1 MKSKSKKI
9 EKVNK
14 HLKKEIKKSRTKSK
28 VNKKSKKQIIKMQ
41 GAGEMN
47 INRWDL
53 LSNDEK
59 NSLIEEANPYN
70 NRNLKRTIEEVKNL
84 YSSKYNDRHLYDF
97 IFSKDSLKIIK
108 IWDHNVNEPNS
119 ITGGLTGIHLY
130 TIYENGKYQV
140 IGKFIRN

>member
-9 EKVNK
+9 EKINR
-14 HLKKEIKKSRTKSK
+14 HFKKYTKYTKKPKT
-28 VNKKSKKQIIKMQ
+28 NPKSKKKINKMQ
-41 GAGEMN
+41 GGNELN
-47 INRWDL
+47 IQVWDS

-59 NSLIEEANPYN
+59 NSLIEMANPYN
-70 NRNLKRTIEEVKNL
+70 NQNLKTSIDEVKNL
-84 YSSKYNDRHLYDF
+84 YKDKYNNKHLYDF
-97 IFSKDSLKIIK
+97 IFSQDTLKIIK

-140 IGKFIRN
+140 IAKFIRK